1 MAKHILEKHI
11 LEKHIL
17 EKHLKKIYDT
27 LKNGK
32 GGKNADYIPELKK
45 VNPNLYAIS
54 IVTVDGEDYS
64 VGDYKKEF
72 AIESCSKVFTLALAL
87 EKVGI
92 KVLKEKI
99 GTDKSL
105 DTFNSINAVENN
117 LSHTINSF
125 NNGGAMAT
133 TSLLYEKNKNKN
145 KTLNKIVDNMS
156 EFAGRKL
163 HVDKKIYTSEI
174 NNASHNLA
182 IAYLLNSYNR
192 FYGDVQE
199 CVDIYTRQCSVMVTS
214 RDVAIMAATMANKGV
229 NPKTHKKIIEQKYIS
244 YILNHMKDNGL
255 YEESGDWMKT
265 VGLPVKSGVSGIV
278 MIVIPGVMGIGIIS
292 PPLNKYG
299 NSVKGI
305 KTAKLLLKSL
315 AKG

>member
-1 MAKHILEKHI
+1 MTTIYKNNI
-11 LEKHIL
+11 
-17 EKHLKKIYDT
+17 EKHLEKIYNT
-27 LKNGK
+27 LKNVK

-54 IVTVDGEDYS
+54 IFTVNGDDYS
-64 VGDYKKEF
+64 IGDYTKEF
-72 AIESCSKVFTLALAL
+72 AIESCSKVFTLSLAL
-87 EKVGI
+87 EKLGI

-105 DTFNSINAVENN
+105 ELFNSINAVENN

-133 TSLLYEKNKNKN
+133 TSLLYEKNKNKVVR
-145 KTLNKIVDNMS
+145 KIVDNMS
-156 EFAGRKL
+156 DFAGRKL
-163 HVDKKIYTSEI
+163 HINKKIYLSEI

-182 IAYLLNSYNR
+182 IAYLLNSYDR

-199 CVDIYTRQCSVMVTS
+199 SVDIYTRQCSVMVTS
-214 RDVAIMAATMANKGV
+214 RDVAIMAATLANNGV
-229 NPKTHKKIIEQKYIS
+229 NPKTHKKIIEPKYIS
-244 YILNHMKDNGL
+244 YILDHMIDHGV
-255 YEESGDWMKT
+255 YEESGDWTKT
-265 VGLPVKSGVSGIV
+265 VGFPVKSGVSGIL

-305 KTAKLLLKSL
+305 KTAKLLLKL
-315 AKG
+315 LDIFTLKK